1 MKNLKSIYILYI
13 FTYKIMH
20 VANGLIK
27 NIKPLKS
34 RWSNCRNLINYSFY
48 GCYTPNNSY
57 YGFF

>member
-1 MKNLKSIYILYI
+1 
-13 FTYKIMH
+13 MH

-27 NIKPLKS
+27 NIKPFKS
-34 RWSNCRNLINYSFY
+34 RWSNWRNLINYSYY